1 LFFNLTKH
9 QFYPHQYLWHTIE
22 HVIVIL
28 HARISSAIAAS
39 GEEIGQF
46 GKVIPFAIDVKELF
60 ILLRI

>member
-1 LFFNLTKH
+1 VPNG
-9 QFYPHQYLWHTIE
+9 

-46 GKVIPFAIDVKELF
+46 GKVIPFATDVKEFF